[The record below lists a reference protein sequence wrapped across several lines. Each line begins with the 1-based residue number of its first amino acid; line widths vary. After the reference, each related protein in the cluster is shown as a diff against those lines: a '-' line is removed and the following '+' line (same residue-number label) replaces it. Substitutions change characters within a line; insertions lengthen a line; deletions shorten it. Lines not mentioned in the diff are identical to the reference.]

1 MTGANKTVLIKR
13 EYFFT
18 DYEKMMGVEMKD
30 RSMKNKA
37 RQVNDRLDGVVDLL
51 R

>member
-1 MTGANKTVLIKR
+1 M
-13 EYFFT
+13 T

>member
-1 MTGANKTVLIKR
+1 MTGANKTVLIKSETR
-13 EYFFT
+13 VLF
-18 DYEKMMGVEMKD
+18 
-30 RSMKNKA
+30 MKNKA